1 MSDNKKKICNLN
13 TAQDICDCV
22 EESGKCDCEVI
33 HADAVAR
40 VRAHMPDVKDLKILS
55 NLYKVIADNTRLKI
69 LCALSSEDLCVCDL
83 AVLLNMTKSAISHQ
97 LKTLRLS
104 NLVKFDK
111 RGKVAFYS
119 LSDNHVRDIFEK
131 GFEHIKH

>member
-1 MSDNKKKICNLN
+1 MKENKKILCECGDKNCKCI
-13 TAQDICDCV
+13 
-22 EESGKCDCEVI
+22 EKYGKCDCDAI
-33 HADAVAR
+33 HTDAVER
-40 VRAHMPDVKDLKILS
+40 VRAHFPDIKDLKLLS
-55 NLYKVIADNTRLKI
+55 SLYKVIADNTRLKI
-69 LCALSSEDLCVCDL
+69 LWALSLEDLCVCDL

-119 LSDNHVRDIFEK
+119 LADNHVRDIFEK